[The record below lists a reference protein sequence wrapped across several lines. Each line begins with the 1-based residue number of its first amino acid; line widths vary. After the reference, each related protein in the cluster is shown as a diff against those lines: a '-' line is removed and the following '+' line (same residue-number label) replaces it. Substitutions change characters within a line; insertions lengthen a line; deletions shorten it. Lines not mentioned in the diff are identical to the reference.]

1 MTDVNLPRHIIEK
14 FERRWASQRGRE
26 PRYGRTDTGAAVT
39 EEAKRVNPSP
49 LRPHRRPGVTS
60 PRLAS

>member
-1 MTDVNLPRHIIEK
+1 MTDANLPRHIIEK

-26 PRYGRTDTGAAVT
+26 PRYGRTDTGVAVT
-39 EEAKRVNPSP
+39 EEAKRVDPSP
-49 LRPHRRPGVTS
+49 LRPYPRPSAAS